1 MTKEMKITVRFTK
14 RQLGIRMLSWPFNFS
29 CERQLDRY

>member
-1 MTKEMKITVRFTK
+1 MTKEMKIAVSFIK

-29 CERQLDRY
+29 CER